1 MTRALLLA
9 AVLLGGLP
17 ALAEDGGPSAS
28 PRAWEATEFQLR
40 TALRVGDA
48 AESRRHL
55 RQLGRVLDASA
66 PEPGHKER
74 AEEYQQ
80 LRREVE
86 ALEAS
91 SL

>member
-9 AVLLGGLP
+9 VLLLSGLP
-17 ALAEDGGPSAS
+17 VLAEDGATAS

-40 TALRVGDA
+40 TSLRMGDA
-48 AESRRHL
+48 AEARRHL
-55 RQLGRVLDASA
+55 RQLGRVLDTSA

-86 ALEAS
+86 ALESS